1 MVRIKTLLNL
11 LGSIV
16 AVLALAPVLPF
27 LSPFVLVVAV
37 IGVVGGLWC
46 DRNER
51 YFLNALTAT
60 MIAVAGI
67 TYYGIQITRADVATP
82 VAHAMIIL
90 LVIRLLTAKES
101 RDYLQI
107 FVLALFILAGS
118 SLISLDLGLG
128 FGFLTYLV
136 LMVFC
141 VTLGLVLLTV
151 FVTDKRLAL
160 PREDLNKLVKV
171 SLIMPV
177 VSLLLMLVFFFI
189 LPRTRHPLWN
199 FLNPG
204 GTANVGLAESVQPG
218 AYARISTNKRLA
230 FRAEVEEISPDNL
243 YWRALV
249 LNQPEGR
256 RWVRAQPPDESS
268 RVTGSNRTVKLTI
281 YPEARSDR
289 YLITLDRPLRVSGPR
304 NVSNDDYVFVS
315 RSALDHPYRLEQVSH
330 PGADLKV
337 LSRIDREFYLALPEQ
352 LSERLRQVAA
362 DIMNSASSG
371 QSRLDALAEFF
382 RNQQLSYAE
391 DDLPGGLDPVDDFLF
406 EKKRGYCEF
415 FASAYATLA
424 RLAGIPARLVGGYYG
439 GEYNPFGGYYLVT
452 EDTAHVWVEVLT
464 EDNRWVRID
473 PSQWAVNAS
482 SALNNRRA
490 ASLGALQRLIDSLNY
505 RWVQTVLL
513 FDFAR
518 QMEIFN
524 ETREKFRDI
533 RSGEFDFRQY
543 LWLAGL
549 LAGLVLVALVVLLR
563 RRPRLSYEARLL
575 EDFRLRVR
583 KRYGNDSVSPAS
595 GLTELGERL
604 NDDRCRDFAKVY
616 QGAVF
621 RDRPLSEAER
631 TYLRELLK
639 KI

>member
-1 MVRIKTLLNL
+1 MVPIKTLLNL
-11 LGSIV
+11 LGSGV

-27 LSPFVLVVAV
+27 LSPLV
-37 IGVVGGLWC
+37 IGVAVVGVLGGLWC
-46 DRNER
+46 DRYER
-51 YFLNALTAT
+51 YPLNTLTAT
-60 MIAVAGI
+60 MVAVAGI
-67 TYYGIQITRADVATP
+67 AYYGIQITRADVATP
-82 VAHAMIIL
+82 VAQAMIVL
-90 LVIRLLTAKES
+90 LAIRLLTPKES

-107 FVLALFILAGS
+107 FVLGLFILAAS

-160 PREDLNKLVKV
+160 PREDLYKLVKV

-177 VSLLLMLVFFFI
+177 VSLLLMLVFFFV

-218 AYARISTNKRLA
+218 AYAQITANKRLA
-230 FRAEVEEISPDNL
+230 FRAEVEEISQDNL

-249 LNQPEGR
+249 LNQPDGS
-256 RWVRAQPPDESS
+256 RWVRVQPPKENS
-268 RVTGSNRTVKLTI
+268 RATEGNRTVKLTI

-289 YLITLDRPLRVSGPR
+289 YLITLDRPSQLSGPR

-337 LSRIDREFYLALPEQ
+337 QNLIDRGFYLTLPEQ
-352 LSERLRQVAA
+352 VSERVRQVVAG
-362 DIMNSASSG
+362 IMASTKKG
-371 QSRLDALAEFF
+371 QGRLDALAEFF
-382 RNQQLSYAE
+382 RNQQLSYAQ
-391 DDLPGGLDPVDDFLF
+391 DDLPGGPDPVNEFLF
-406 EKKRGYCEF
+406 DKKRGYCEF
-415 FASAYATLA
+415 FASAYVTLA
-424 RLAGIPARLVGGYYG
+424 RLSGIPARLVGGYYG

-473 PSQWAVNAS
+473 PSQWAVNAD
-482 SALNNRRA
+482 SALNNRRV

-518 QMEIFN
+518 QVEILN
-524 ETREKFRDI
+524 QTREKFSGI
-533 RSGEFDFRQY
+533 RSGEFEVEQY
-543 LWLAGL
+543 LWVAWL
-549 LAGLVLVALVVLLR
+549 LPGTILVVLLR
-563 RRPRLSYEARLL
+563 RRKRLSAEARLL

-583 KRYGNDSVSPAS
+583 KRYGKDTASPAS

-604 NDDRCRDFAKVY
+604 DDDRCRDFAKVY

-621 RDRPLSEAER
+621 RDRPLSETER
-631 TYLRELLK
+631 AYLRELLK

>member
-27 LSPFVLVVAV
+27 LSPFVIGVAV
-37 IGVVGGLWC
+37 LGLIGGLWC
-46 DRNER
+46 DRCER
-51 YFLNALTAT
+51 YPLNTLTAT

-67 TYYGIQITRADVATP
+67 AYYGIQVTRADVATP

-90 LVIRLLTAKES
+90 LAIRLLTPKES

-160 PREDLNKLVKV
+160 PREDLYKLVKV

-177 VSLLLMLVFFFI
+177 VSLLLMLVFFFV

-204 GTANVGLAESVQPG
+204 GNANVGLAESVQPG
-218 AYARISTNKRLA
+218 AYARISANKSLA

-249 LNQPEGR
+249 LNQPEGH
-256 RWVRAQPPDESS
+256 RWVRVQPPKESS
-268 RVTGSNRTVKLTI
+268 RITAGNRTVKLTI

-289 YLITLDRPLRVSGPR
+289 YLITLDRPSRVSGPR
-304 NVSNDDYVFVS
+304 KVSNDDYVFVS

-337 LSRIDREFYLALPEQ
+337 LNRIDRDFYLALPDQ
-352 LSERLRQVAA
+352 VSERVRQAA
-362 DIMNSASSG
+362 AGIMSSASSG
-371 QSRLDALAEFF
+371 QGRLDALADFF
-382 RNQQLSYAE
+382 RNQRLSYAQ
-391 DDLPGGLDPVDDFLF
+391 DDLPGGSDPVDEFLF
-406 EKKRGYCEF
+406 DKKRGYCEF
-415 FASAYATLA
+415 FASAYVTLA
-424 RLAGIPARLVGGYYG
+424 RRAGIPTRLVGGYYG

-452 EDTAHVWVEVLT
+452 EDTAHVWVEALT

-482 SALNNRRA
+482 SAFNNRRT
-490 ASLGALQRLIDSLNY
+490 ASMGVLQRLIDSLNY

-524 ETREKFRDI
+524 ETRKKFRGI
-533 RSGEFDFRQY
+533 RSGEFEIRQY
-543 LWLAGL
+543 LWAAWL
-549 LAGLVLVALVVLLR
+549 LPGTILVVLLR
-563 RRPRLSYEARLL
+563 RRKRLSPEARLL

-583 KRYGNDSVSPAS
+583 KRYGKDTVSPAS

-604 NDDRCRDFAKVY
+604 DDDRCRDFAKVY
-616 QGAVF
+616 QGAIF
-621 RDRPLSEAER
+621 RDRPLSETER
-631 TYLRELLK
+631 AYLRELLK

>member
-11 LGSIV
+11 LGSGV

-27 LSPFVLVVAV
+27 LSPLV
-37 IGVVGGLWC
+37 IGVAVVGVLGGLWC
-46 DRNER
+46 DRYER
-51 YFLNALTAT
+51 YPLNTLTAT
-60 MIAVAGI
+60 MVAVAGI
-67 TYYGIQITRADVATP
+67 AYYGIQITRADVATP
-82 VAHAMIIL
+82 VAQAMIVL
-90 LVIRLLTAKES
+90 LAIRLLTPKES

-107 FVLALFILAGS
+107 FVLGLFILAAS

-160 PREDLNKLVKV
+160 PREDLYKLVKV

-177 VSLLLMLVFFFI
+177 VSLLLMLVFFFV

-218 AYARISTNKRLA
+218 AYAQISANKRLA
-230 FRAEVEEISPDNL
+230 FRAEVGEISQDNL

-249 LNQPEGR
+249 LNQPEGS
-256 RWVRAQPPDESS
+256 RWVRVQPPKENS
-268 RVTGSNRTVKLTI
+268 RITKGNRTVKLTI

-289 YLITLDRPLRVSGPR
+289 YLITLDRPSQLSGPR

-330 PGADLKV
+330 PGANLKV
-337 LSRIDREFYLALPEQ
+337 QGRIDRGFYLTLPEQ
-352 LSERLRQVAA
+352 VSERVRQVTAG
-362 DIMNSASSG
+362 IMASTKNG
-371 QSRLDALAEFF
+371 QGRLDALAGFF
-382 RNQQLSYAE
+382 RNQQLSYAQ
-391 DDLPGGLDPVDDFLF
+391 DDLPGGPDPVDEFLF
-406 EKKRGYCEF
+406 DKKRGYCEF
-415 FASAYATLA
+415 FASAYVTLA
-424 RLAGIPARLVGGYYG
+424 RLSGIPARLVGGYYG

-473 PSQWAVNAS
+473 PSQWAVNAG
-482 SALNNRRA
+482 SALNNRGV
-490 ASLGALQRLIDSLNY
+490 ASLGAMQRLIDSLNY

-518 QMEIFN
+518 QVEILN
-524 ETREKFRDI
+524 QTREKLRGI
-533 RSGEFDFRQY
+533 RSGEFEVEQY
-543 LWLAGL
+543 LWVAWL
-549 LAGLVLVALVVLLR
+549 LPGTILVVLLR
-563 RRPRLSYEARLL
+563 RRKRLSAEARLL

-583 KRYGNDSVSPAS
+583 KRYGKDTVSSAS

-604 NDDRCRDFAKVY
+604 DDDRCRDFAIVY
-616 QGAVF
+616 QGAIF
-621 RDRPLSEAER
+621 RDRPLSETER
-631 TYLRELLK
+631 AYLRELLK